1 MKYIINFLL
10 RSVLLIILSSFLS
23 SVNFPNIETAFIFC
37 IVTSLVTIIVRLLA
51 IALFGTSLWTGNLG
65 LLVITFGL
73 ALIANIIAIYFILQV
88 YSAIQITSL
97 LGFILTAII
106 VSADFSGME
115 HG

>member
-1 MKYIINFLL
+1 
-10 RSVLLIILSSFLS
+10 
-23 SVNFPNIETAFIFC
+23 
-37 IVTSLVTIIVRLLA
+37 LA
-51 IALFGTSLWTGNLG
+51 IALFGTSLWTGNVG